1 MRTVPALVLDRG
13 VDSKVLDFGGDVDVG
28 VKGVEKGWAAEG
40 EVEAV
45 VRVRRGRREV
55 VGRVEGWRRRA

>member
-1 MRTVPALVLDRG
+1 MVLDRG

-40 EVEAV
+40 EEREGEVEAV

>member
-1 MRTVPALVLDRG
+1 MLDRG

-40 EVEAV
+40 EEREGEVEAV

>member
-1 MRTVPALVLDRG
+1 VLDRG

-40 EVEAV
+40 EEREGEVEAV